1 MDTESQVPKS
11 SLASISDATS
21 DVLSVLST
29 VSAKHKVESLAATLS
44 QLRRFVGSDL
54 AEVEAGLATIE
65 HGDTPMHDSAKHLL
79 GQKGKRLRPLCVA
92 LAARVGSGFG
102 ESARELAIAVELV
115 HSATLLHDDVIDLG
129 DKRRGVDTARVIY
142 GNAGSIYAGDFLLV
156 DALKRISRVGIP
168 GLLDRS
174 LSVLHEI
181 LEAEALQLAN
191 RGNVRGSVSDYFRIV
206 EGKTA
211 SLFRWALF
219 AGGSAGGVPHDQCLL
234 LESYGRN
241 LGVAFQV
248 IDDVLDLAGNPEVVG
263 KSLFADLHEGKMT
276 YPLLLAIERE
286 PSLGEELAAACEQAA
301 LCLSPQIEKH
311 LTAVLWEKGVV
322 EQCISLARMRSAEAI
337 AALSSLPASRAR
349 AALEQV
355 ALALVYRE
363 K

>member
-156 DALKRISRVGIP
+156 DALNS
-168 GLLDRS
+168 
-174 LSVLHEI
+174 
-181 LEAEALQLAN
+181 
-191 RGNVRGSVSDYFRIV
+191 
-206 EGKTA
+206 
-211 SLFRWALF
+211 
-219 AGGSAGGVPHDQCLL
+219 
-234 LESYGRN
+234 
-241 LGVAFQV
+241 
-248 IDDVLDLAGNPEVVG
+248 
-263 KSLFADLHEGKMT
+263 T
-276 YPLLLAIERE
+276 Y
-286 PSLGEELAAACEQAA
+286 
-301 LCLSPQIEKH
+301 
-311 LTAVLWEKGVV
+311 W
-322 EQCISLARMRSAEAI
+322 
-337 AALSSLPASRAR
+337 
-349 AALEQV
+349 
-355 ALALVYRE
+355 
-363 K
+363 